1 MGLNFR
7 RLLISELERRQT
19 EIDSMLA
26 LLRGLKGGYIVERT
40 PAESPSKIWNS
51 QGLPV
56 GNAVRGTPAFYDE
69 IAELRQQGL
78 SLRAIALQV
87 NLSHAGVWKALRR
100 RESQTAEVSGK
111 ATLSS
116 HEEPVPTRK

>member
-26 LLRGLKGGYIVERT
+26 LLRGLKAGHMVERT
-40 PAESPSKIWNS
+40 PAKPANCFDFQGNS
-51 QGLPV
+51 TENPL
-56 GNAVRGTPAFYDE
+56 RGTPAFYDE

-100 RESQTAEVSGK
+100 REAKTPE
-111 ATLSS
+111 SS
-116 HEEPVPTRK
+116 EESAPAKR